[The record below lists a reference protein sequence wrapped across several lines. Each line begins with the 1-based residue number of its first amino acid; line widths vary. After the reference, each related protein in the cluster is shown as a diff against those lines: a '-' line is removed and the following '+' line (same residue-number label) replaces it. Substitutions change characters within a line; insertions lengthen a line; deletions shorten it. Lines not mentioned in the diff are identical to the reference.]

1 VPVDTATREYIRKTV
16 VDAFKLWTPHEPGK
30 E

>member
-1 VPVDTATREYIRKTV
+1 VPVDAVTREYIRKTV